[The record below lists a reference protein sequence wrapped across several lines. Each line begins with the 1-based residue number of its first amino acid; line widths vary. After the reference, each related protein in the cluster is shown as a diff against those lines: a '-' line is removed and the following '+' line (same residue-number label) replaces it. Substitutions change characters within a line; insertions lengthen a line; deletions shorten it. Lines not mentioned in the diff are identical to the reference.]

1 MITFTEIAQMLED
14 RLNGNLNSGDYAYIK
29 KYYLD
34 GISCPEYAIVPNERY
49 EFKIHTDTGVY
60 ERAERV
66 NNTVRRYING
76 VMSII
81 GNNVEGIS
89 DTTYSAVVQ
98 TRVDFVIPF
107 AEGTTEQ
114 DRNCILMAVR
124 ELMADALKYSEADN
138 VVSADNISYLYI
150 INYALANSGTRAQ
163 INDAG
168 DSFTLSLFI
177 NHSFVTLGVA
187 SSEYR
192 FYVIDPDLSNYR
204 EEDIPYQKYGIARK
218 TTFDTNTDSSLTAV
232 NMPTSMVLTI
242 NFDLYKRVSVF
253 DNAINA
259 YLFDGELVPIQIFV
273 QNTRTNTPPKRYDM
287 YIDTA
292 ALNGQVGAVAS
303 SSVTLVS
310 ALPI

>member
-1 MITFTEIAQMLED
+1 MINFTEIAQMLED
-14 RLNGNLNSGDYAYIK
+14 RLNGNLNEGDDYEYIK
-29 KYYLD
+29 QYHLD
-34 GISCPEYAIVPNERY
+34 GISNPDEAIVPNERY
-49 EFKIHTDTGVY
+49 EFKIHTDTGIY

-76 VMSII
+76 VMSIV
-81 GNNVEGIS
+81 GNTVEGIS
-89 DTTYSAVVQ
+89 NSTYSAVVQ

-114 DRNCILMAVR
+114 DRNRILMAVR
-124 ELMADALKYSEADN
+124 ELMSDALKYSDGETIDGI
-138 VVSADNISYLYI
+138 DGLTYLYI
-150 INYALANSGTRAQ
+150 INYSLANSGTRSQ

-168 DSFTLSLFI
+168 DSFTLSLNI

-192 FYVIDPDLSNYR
+192 FYILEDNDATR
-204 EEDIPYQKYGIARK
+204 EVDIPYQKYGMARK
-218 TTFDTNTDSSLTAV
+218 TTFDTNTDESLTSV
-232 NMPTSMVLTI
+232 NVPTSTVLTI
-242 NFDLYKRVSVF
+242 NFDLYKRVDAF
-253 DNAINA
+253 DNAIND
-259 YLFDGELVPIQIFV
+259 YLFDGALNPITIYIL
-273 QNTRTNTPPKRYDM
+273 NTRTNAKKEYDM

-310 ALPI
+310 ALSI

>member
-1 MITFTEIAQMLED
+1 MLED
-14 RLNGNLNSGDYAYIK
+14 RLNGNLNPGDDYKYIK
-29 KYYLD
+29 KYHLD
-34 GISCPEYAIVPNERY
+34 GISYPDPDDSIVPNERY

-76 VMSII
+76 VMSIV
-81 GNNVEGIS
+81 GNTVEGIS
-89 DTTYSAVVQ
+89 NSTYSAVVQ

-114 DRNCILMAVR
+114 DRNRILMAVR
-124 ELMADALKYSEADN
+124 ELMADALKYSDGETMD
-138 VVSADNISYLYI
+138 DIDGLTYLYI
-150 INYALANSGTRAQ
+150 INYSLANSGTRSQ

-168 DSFTLSLFI
+168 DSFTLSLNI

-192 FYVIDPDLSNYR
+192 FYILEDDDVTR
-204 EEDIPYQKYGIARK
+204 EVDIPYQKYGIARK

-242 NFDLYKRVSVF
+242 NFDLYKRIDDF
-253 DNAINA
+253 DDAINA
-259 YLFDGELVPIQIFV
+259 YLFDGELVPIRIYV
-273 QNTRTNTPPKRYDM
+273 QNRRTPDDTKYYDM

-310 ALPI
+310 ALPIRR